1 VGGSVAVLKRDH
13 TVFISVGSNLGN
25 KLDNC
30 LNGIEALGESG
41 KSVLV
46 AISRFFKTSPVDYT
60 DQDWFVNAA
69 VKIGTLLDP
78 LDLLDVLVA
87 IQQRMGRKADAI
99 RFGPRVL
106 DLDILIY
113 DDLVIRTPRL
123 EIPHPRMHKRAFVLQ
138 PICDIDPTIIHPV
151 LGITVDELMN
161 RLNADDQRIIPLEN
175 QPTRLQGRTP

>member
-1 VGGSVAVLKRDH
+1 MAVLAADH
-13 TVFISVGSNLGN
+13 AVFISVGSNLGD

-30 LNGIEALGESG
+30 LKGIDALSESGES
-41 KSVLV
+41 KLLST
-46 AISRFFKTSPVDYT
+46 SRFFRTSPVDYIE
-60 DQDWFVNAA
+60 QDWFVNAA
-69 VKIGTLLDP
+69 VKIATRLAP
-78 LDLLDVLVA
+78 LDLLDQLGA

-113 DDLVIRTPRL
+113 DDRVIRTPRL

-151 LGITVDELMN
+151 LGQTVGDLLDQ
-161 RLNADDQRIIPLEN
+161 LNDDDQRVIPLDD
-175 QPTRLQGRTP
+175 QPRRLQGRTP